1 VYKYRYQK
9 QSINILRCNNA
20 ILAVTFVR
28 CIGSVFSTDSDVFT
42 CVDNE
47 LFSLL
52 LKADIDTNNTSDN
65 KIAITLFI
73 LNQPPHS
80 AIDTSQKDF
89 YLYVLFLCFN
99 FNTVFFLSQSKYC
112 REL

>member
-1 VYKYRYQK
+1 MYAKEIVYKYRYQK

-52 LKADIDTNNTSDN
+52 LKADIDTNNASDN

-73 LNQPPHS
+73 LNHPPHS
-80 AIDTSQKDF
+80 DF
-89 YLYVLFLCFN
+89 YIIQEELYGLCAFLILPF
-99 FNTVFFLSQSKYC
+99 
-112 REL
+112 